1 MEINSTHFDLIRN
14 SCAIIPKNRYRKSGN
29 IYNDR
34 LEIVRGLGDRMDT
47 LFSFMIPL
55 LISMAAGFIMGYFN
69 QYVGNEGGPRT
80 FALVTIGS
88 TLVTLVS
95 IYFFNNSDQPWL
107 ADPARI
113 SAAIVAAL
121 SFLGTGLIWLSE
133 EQRNNGLSS
142 ATNLWVAALF
152 GMMLGSGSGFTT
164 MLVFCIIILVFI
176 VLNNIE
182 RRLNARKLKSLDN
195 SREEM
200 E

>member
-1 MEINSTHFDLIRN
+1 
-14 SCAIIPKNRYRKSGN
+14 
-29 IYNDR
+29 
-34 LEIVRGLGDRMDT
+34 MDT
-47 LFSFMIPL
+47 LFSFTITL
-55 LISMAAGFIMGYFN
+55 LISMVAGSMMGYFN

-113 SAAIVAAL
+113 SAAVVAAL

-152 GMMLGSGSGFTT
+152 GMMLGSGFSFTN
-164 MLVFCIIILVFI
+164 MLVFFMIILVFI
-176 VLNNIE
+176 VLNFVE
-182 RRLNARKLKSLDN
+182 RRLNARKYKVLDN
-195 SREEM
+195 SSEEQK
-200 E
+200 

>member
-1 MEINSTHFDLIRN
+1 M
-14 SCAIIPKNRYRKSGN
+14 
-29 IYNDR
+29 
-34 LEIVRGLGDRMDT
+34 
-47 LFSFMIPL
+47 
-55 LISMAAGFIMGYFN
+55 MGYFN

-113 SAAIVAAL
+113 SAAVVAAL

-152 GMMLGSGSGFTT
+152 GMMLGSGFSFTN
-164 MLVFCIIILVFI
+164 MLVFFMIILVFI
-176 VLNNIE
+176 VLNFVE
-182 RRLNARKLKSLDN
+182 RRLNARKYKVLDN
-195 SREEM
+195 SSEEQK
-200 E
+200 